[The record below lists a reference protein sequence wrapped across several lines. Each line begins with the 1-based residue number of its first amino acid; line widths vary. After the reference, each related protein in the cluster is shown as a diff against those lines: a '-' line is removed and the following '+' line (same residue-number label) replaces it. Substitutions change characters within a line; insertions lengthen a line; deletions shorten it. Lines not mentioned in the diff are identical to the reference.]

1 MNKTDYTQASQRF
14 NLDKFLASLQKLDY
28 IEIINSLNYEI
39 SLAERIRIPSKSE
52 YKRDIEYIQIK
63 YISNLKGLSF
73 LLRQGM
79 KPMGVDNETL
89 NKFRPILLS
98 LISKKQM
105 KDGILKQIE

>member
-1 MNKTDYTQASQRF
+1 MDYMQASQRF
-14 NLDKFLASLQKLDY
+14 DLDKFIANVKELDY
-28 IEIINSLNYEI
+28 VEIIKSLNNEI
-39 SLAERIRIPSKSE
+39 SLAESIRIPSKSE
-52 YKRDIEYIQIK
+52 YKRDIEYIQVK

-73 LLRQGM
+73 LIGQGM
-79 KPMGVDNETL
+79 KPAGVDNETL